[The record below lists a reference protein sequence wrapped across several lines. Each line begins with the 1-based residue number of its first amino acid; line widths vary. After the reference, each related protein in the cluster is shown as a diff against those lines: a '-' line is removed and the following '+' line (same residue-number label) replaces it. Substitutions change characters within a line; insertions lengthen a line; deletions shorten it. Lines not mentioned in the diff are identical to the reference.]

1 MIAKGLYFPKQLRF
15 YSYLVSAQA
24 TDLGSSILNSE
35 VTISKFS
42 RAVCLYLYPV
52 LCFFVDLVVFLGV
65 IVEC

>member
-42 RAVCLYLYPV
+42 RAVYLYLYLYLYPV
-52 LCFFVDLVVFLGV
+52 LSAYSYVSLL
-65 IVEC
+65 IW